1 MNSGERTELTQM
13 LECHKGHWR
22 LQFDKVGFELI
33 FGQCSLAIKI
43 VPYWD
48 GHSQ

>member
-13 LECHKGHWR
+13 LECHKGYLR